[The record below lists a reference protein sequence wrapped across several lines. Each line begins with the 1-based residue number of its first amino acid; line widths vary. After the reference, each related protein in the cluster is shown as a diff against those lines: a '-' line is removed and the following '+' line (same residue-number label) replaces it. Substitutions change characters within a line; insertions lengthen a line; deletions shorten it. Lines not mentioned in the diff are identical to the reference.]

1 MPRWHASRRTAAFVS
16 VLAIVIGAGVGTA
29 IAVSGSG
36 SSSGTRLI
44 TAVVQRGDVSQT
56 VSAPFTLAF
65 GSTATL
71 SLPSAGSV
79 VPSAGGVVTGL
90 HLSVGQPVATLAPLA
105 EVNGTAVFGI
115 PSSQPLYRN
124 LVDGDTGAD
133 VQALQ
138 DALNSIGD
146 STAGDPPGTF
156 GSATLAALE
165 QWQLNAGVAE
175 TGQAAL
181 NALSWF
187 PPHAVVLSLAV
198 SPGSKVQAGGALA
211 TVADQTSLV
220 AQADVAQ
227 ADVPSVKGGQPVTLT
242 FDSLAGTTEAGEV
255 AGLPAQAETA
265 ASSTT
270 AGNSTPVQYS
280 VNIGLAGLPPSA
292 RAGMTGH
299 AQIAVQSR
307 TNTIVVPSA
316 AVEGTASQPTVQVV
330 VNGHAVTRP
339 VTVGLVTNAN
349 TEILAG
355 VQPGDVV
362 VVGRQRLGPA
372 PSTAPVTVGGG
383 GGGGIGGGGGG
394 GVGGGRGGG

>member
-1 MPRWHASRRTAAFVS
+1 
-16 VLAIVIGAGVGTA
+16 
-29 IAVSGSG
+29 
-36 SSSGTRLI
+36 
-44 TAVVQRGDVSQT
+44 
-56 VSAPFTLAF
+56 
-65 GSTATL
+65 
-71 SLPSAGSV
+71 
-79 VPSAGGVVTGL
+79 
-90 HLSVGQPVATLAPLA
+90 
-105 EVNGTAVFGI
+105 VFGI

-138 DALNSIGD
+138 DALSSTGY

-165 QWQLNAGVAE
+165 QWQLHVGVAE

-181 NALSWF
+181 DALAWF
-187 PPHAVVLSLAV
+187 PPHAVVLSLSV
-198 SPGSKVQAGGALA
+198 SPGSKVQAGGPLA
-211 TVADQTSLV
+211 SVADQTSLV

-227 ADVPSVKGGQPVTLT
+227 ADVPSVRAGQPVSLN
-242 FDSLAGTTEAGEV
+242 FDSPPGATEGGEV
-255 AGLPAQAETA
+255 AGLPAQAETG
-265 ASSTT
+265 ASSAA

-280 VNIGLAGLPPSA
+280 VSIHLAGLPPNA

-316 AVEGTASQPTVQVV
+316 AVAGSAAQPTVQVV

-339 VTVGLVTNAN
+339 VTVGLVTNTNA
-349 TEILAG
+349 EILAG

-362 VVGRQRLGPA
+362 VLGRQRLGPA

-383 GGGGIGGGGGG
+383 GGGGGGGVFGGGGGG
-394 GVGGGRGGG
+394 FGGGRGGG